1 MSADKIRELKDLS
14 MVNLE
19 SKLWST
25 FGNDMDPKD
34 RRMVYAIFLIM
45 CYFFYFNYYNLQK
58 VKTLKTVLF
67 FELWARKMSC
77 LIC

>member
-25 FGNDMDPKD
+25 FGNDMDSKD

-45 CYFFYFNYYNLQK
+45 C
-58 VKTLKTVLF
+58 
-67 FELWARKMSC
+67 
-77 LIC
+77 